1 MRGLPEH
8 VIVVADEVYHHFV
21 ESPDYPDSLSYVL
34 AKKNIVIVHS
44 FSKAYGMAG
53 LRLGYGIARPA
64 LANYIAGL
72 LRGFHQNKLA
82 LAAGIAACQDQDHV
96 RRCVDFLRGE
106 VRWLCDQFDRLDI
119 KYWKPSTNFILF
131 ETAMPA
137 DELNQKLH
145 ERGFLM
151 RAQTGNNLPYAIRV
165 SAGDARGQS
174 SLHQRAGGDSRRRL
188 SLMESSCDKLAA
200 PTLPVL
206 GACDKLRGGILP
218 TWPAFPNPTH
228 RDLRWVLPAQ
238 AGFHRRLNDV
248 RESNTIYSRSLL
260 MPSAVNM
267 RTLLE
272 TGVHFGHRT
281 NKWNPKMDEFIFT
294 QRNGIH
300 IIDLQITLKN
310 LNSFHDM
317 LANLIAGG
325 GSVLFVG
332 TKRQAQEIVQ
342 READRCGM
350 PYVNYRWLGGTLT
363 NWKTIRSRIDTLNQL
378 EQRRDAGEFDRLT
391 KKEGLVLE
399 RKIAKLQLRL
409 GGIREMKRVPDL
421 LVVVDAEREF
431 TAVKEANILK
441 IPVMALVD
449 TNADPDMVDHI
460 LPANDDAMR
469 SIRLLIGAL
478 G

>member
-1 MRGLPEH
+1 
-8 VIVVADEVYHHFV
+8 
-21 ESPDYPDSLSYVL
+21 
-34 AKKNIVIVHS
+34 
-44 FSKAYGMAG
+44 
-53 LRLGYGIARPA
+53 
-64 LANYIAGL
+64 
-72 LRGFHQNKLA
+72 
-82 LAAGIAACQDQDHV
+82 
-96 RRCVDFLRGE
+96 
-106 VRWLCDQFDRLDI
+106 
-119 KYWKPSTNFILF
+119 
-131 ETAMPA
+131 
-137 DELNQKLH
+137 
-145 ERGFLM
+145 
-151 RAQTGNNLPYAIRV
+151 
-165 SAGDARGQS
+165 
-174 SLHQRAGGDSRRRL
+174 
-188 SLMESSCDKLAA
+188 
-200 PTLPVL
+200 
-206 GACDKLRGGILP
+206 
-218 TWPAFPNPTH
+218 
-228 RDLRWVLPAQ
+228 
-238 AGFHRRLNDV
+238 
-248 RESNTIYSRSLL
+248 

-342 READRCGM
+342 REAVRCGM

-363 NWKTIRSRIDTLNQL
+363 NWKTIRSRIDTLNRL

-421 LVVVDAEREF
+421 LIVVDADREF

-478 G
+478 ADAVLEGHNLRQSAGVEEEEEPFFTETYDEELADEDLLGESTLAKLRDTKLFGEEEAEAAEGEAAPADNGADGAKATEAASDSQNSD

>member
-1 MRGLPEH
+1 
-8 VIVVADEVYHHFV
+8 
-21 ESPDYPDSLSYVL
+21 
-34 AKKNIVIVHS
+34 
-44 FSKAYGMAG
+44 
-53 LRLGYGIARPA
+53 
-64 LANYIAGL
+64 
-72 LRGFHQNKLA
+72 
-82 LAAGIAACQDQDHV
+82 
-96 RRCVDFLRGE
+96 
-106 VRWLCDQFDRLDI
+106 
-119 KYWKPSTNFILF
+119 
-131 ETAMPA
+131 
-137 DELNQKLH
+137 
-145 ERGFLM
+145 
-151 RAQTGNNLPYAIRV
+151 
-165 SAGDARGQS
+165 
-174 SLHQRAGGDSRRRL
+174 
-188 SLMESSCDKLAA
+188 
-200 PTLPVL
+200 
-206 GACDKLRGGILP
+206 
-218 TWPAFPNPTH
+218 
-228 RDLRWVLPAQ
+228 
-238 AGFHRRLNDV
+238 
-248 RESNTIYSRSLL
+248 
-260 MPSAVNM
+260 MPSAVKM

-317 LANLIAGG
+317 IANLVAGG
-325 GSVLFVG
+325 GSALFVG

-342 READRCGM
+342 REAERCAM

-363 NWKTIRSRIDTLNQL
+363 NWKTIRSRIDTLKQL

-409 GGIREMKRVPDL
+409 GGIREMTRVPDL
-421 LVVVDAEREF
+421 LIVVDAEREF

-449 TNADPDMVDHI
+449 TNANPDMVDHI

-478 G
+478 ADAVNEGHNLRQSAGIEEEEEETFTDAYDEELADEDLLGESTLAKLRDTNLFGDEGDGSADGEGDTSDNSDEAEAVGEGASESAD